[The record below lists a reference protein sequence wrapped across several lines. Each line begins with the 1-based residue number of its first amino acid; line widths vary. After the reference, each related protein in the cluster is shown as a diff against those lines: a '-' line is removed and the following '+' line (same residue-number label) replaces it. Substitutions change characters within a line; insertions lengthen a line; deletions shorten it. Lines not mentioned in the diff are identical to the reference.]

1 MSHTNSPHH
10 HTENRDPIMEDDH
23 FSLRFGNPIQ
33 IIHETPKHE
42 IDQFEPSKNHMPTLL
57 AGVLKEEGGGGG
69 MKKKE
74 QGTIIRD
81 TTCNEYFHN
90 KNGTVDEIDHT
101 QD

>member
-10 HTENRDPIMEDDH
+10 PTENRDPIMEDDH

-42 IDQFEPSKNHMPTLL
+42 IDPFEPSKNHMPTLL
-57 AGVLKEEGGGGG
+57 AGVLKEEERV
-69 MKKKE
+69 KKKE
-74 QGTIIRD
+74 VGTIIRD